1 VLLESAAPATL
12 VALAAVDHA
21 IAVLPSNAHVP
32 RGAVRAVPLVY
43 RGASLGRWAHIAW
56 DPQRFLAPYA
66 EQFVDELA
74 AYCRREF
81 PGRELIRRAPRL
93 PPPKGPVE

>member
-1 VLLESAAPATL
+1 V
-12 VALAAVDHA
+12 
-21 IAVLPSNAHVP
+21 
-32 RGAVRAVPLVY
+32 GAY
-43 RGASLGRWAHIAW
+43 RLG
-56 DPQRFLAPYA
+56 PQRFLAPYA